1 MFEERRGEGRG
12 GVTINTHHRR
22 VVSIQSLADERVASS
37 GGDESKGR
45 LGAVTSLVVRDN
57 VVGTHNHD
65 HT

>member
-1 MFEERRGEGRG
+1 MSVVLMG
-12 GVTINTHHRR
+12 GV
-22 VVSIQSLADERVASS
+22 VQSLADERVASS